1 MTELIIPRD
10 EFRQAMS
17 RFATGVTV
25 LTTNDGR
32 LDHAMTANSITSV
45 SLDPPLV
52 LACAH
57 NESRFLEAVRESR
70 AWAVNVLP
78 VSERPA
84 ADWLAVPGRP
94 AHGQLERVEH
104 RRGDRGV
111 ALFEHA
117 NAVLECS
124 TWAEYPGGDHAILVG
139 LVERVHLPDRLGEA
153 LLYYRGEYRSLT

>member
-1 MTELIIPRD
+1 MTDLTIPRD

-25 LTTNDGR
+25 LTTHDGR
-32 LDHAMTANSITSV
+32 IDHAMTANSVTSV

-57 NESRFLEAVRESR
+57 NESRFLEAVRDSGV
-70 AWAVNVLP
+70 WAINVLP
-78 VSERPA
+78 ATQRAA
-84 ADWLAVPGRP
+84 ADWLAVHGRP
-94 AHGQLERVEH
+94 AHGQLDRVPH
-104 RRGDRGV
+104 RRGGDGV
-111 ALFEHA
+111 ALLEA
-117 NAVLECS
+117 ATATLECT

-139 LVERVHLPDRLGEA
+139 LVGRVRIPDRIGDA